1 MNAEQ
6 LLSRAHEGKAATDV
20 HIRPMSRVS
29 AKTCICRAAKLQG
42 GLAFLGSHAAM
53 IAAAKAAE
61 KSEKLSWRA
70 AGLLLGA
77 VWPWTVFVMMP
88 LNKTIITQVT

>member
-1 MNAEQ
+1 MCRQ
-6 LLSRAHEGKAATDV
+6 LPYHHPQHPSQPR
-20 HIRPMSRVS
+20 S
-29 AKTCICRAAKLQG
+29 AAKLQG

-53 IAAAKAAE
+53 IAAAKAT
-61 KSEKLSWRA
+61 SQPEKLNWRV

-88 LNKTIITQVT
+88 TNKTILTQVVRKEG